1 MTTPEAEKSF
11 LNSLA
16 RGLEVI
22 VVMGRHDSLSISEL
36 AGITGMNRW
45 QVRRIVLTL
54 EALGYVGREGR
65 RLRLRPK
72 VLDLGYAFMFSMDL
86 WKIAAPLIVALVDEV
101 QLTCTMSVLEGH
113 DIVYLARRTASAP
126 SVRLPLQVG
135 SRVPAH
141 CTASGRVLLCEK
153 SPEELSAW
161 LAAAPLAKVTALTE
175 TDPAALRRH
184 IKKTRREGW
193 CRVDNELAA
202 GSCAIALPVR
212 DCSGKI
218 MAAISLSGMDH
229 DLRFPRVLDALRE
242 TANRIES
249 VMHQS

>member
-1 MTTPEAEKSF
+1 MEKFF

-22 VVMGRHDSLSISEL
+22 VAMGRHDNLNMSEL

-54 EALGYVGREGR
+54 ESLGYVGREGR
-65 RLRLRPK
+65 KLRLLPK
-72 VLDLGYAFMFSMDL
+72 VLDLGHAFMFSMDL
-86 WKIAAPLIVALVDEV
+86 WKIADPLISALVDEV
-101 QLTCTMSVLEGH
+101 QLTCTMSVLEGY
-113 DIVYLARRTASAP
+113 DIVYLARRTASLP

-153 SPEELSAW
+153 SPQELDAW
-161 LAAAPLAKVTALTE
+161 FTAAPLIKVTELTE
-175 TDPAALRRH
+175 IDPDVLRRH
-184 IKKTRREGW
+184 IEETRREGW
-193 CRVDNELAA
+193 CRVDNELAI
-202 GSCAIALPVR
+202 GSCAIALPIR
-212 DCSGKI
+212 DCSSKI
-218 MAAISLSGMDH
+218 MAAISLSGVDH
-229 DLRFPRVLDALRE
+229 DLRFPKVLEALRE

-249 VMHQS
+249 AMQHS